1 MVFQNFNQYK
11 IAKEALIN
19 EAYDIDLA
27 FNKIKDNK
35 EFINLSK
42 KELLNEL
49 KIINEGFGDNILN
62 VLSKTFGGDINKIKK
77 ILNQMKEQ
85 ELKFNTEEFEIFD
98 KLYTIGKDKRALLKD
113 KGPKARELNI
123 ELEQSKTAL
132 ESRLRELNKTHNEIF
147 DALELK
153 VKDLV
158 GDNKRKKRYFN
169 IKRADDVLETSND
182 RYEKIKSVTSKVSDR
197 SSELKDFLGV
207 NIESIKKQIDDSI
220 DNAEKVLKD
229 IKRGKADETD
239 DNAKEYLDELEKI
252 VEDPGTFYFKRIDLN
267 KLIKKLKEFFDSDN
281 FSLYSNDEKRNM
293 RIIYNKA
300 NNYLEQLIKDEKKI
314 NKKGYGENYN

>member
-19 EAYDIDLA
+19 EAYDIDSA

-35 EFINLSK
+35 EFTNLSK

-62 VLSKTFGGDINKIKK
+62 VLSKAFGGDINKIKK

-197 SSELKDFLGV
+197 SSELKDFLGI
-207 NIESIKKQIDDSI
+207 NMESIKKQIDDSI

-229 IKRGKADETD
+229 IKRGKVDETD

-252 VEDPGTFYFKRIDLN
+252 VEDPGTFYSKRIDLN